1 MNPTPRFRFPHD
13 GESALHFCE
22 TIAHSHGWQ
31 SVNQLLVACDHKRIV
46 NWNKPSKSIQSAL
59 EAIIAPFEYERPLNL
74 LALQPK
80 PNSQK
85 QLKVCLQCINDSQP
99 HVLQNQMPFNTHC
112 RVHNSQ
118 LIDNCLSCGASIK
131 SSVKSYCC
139 VCNEELQCS
148 NDEREYQIFA
158 RRLNTDSD
166 KFLKSLLELSM
177 YFIRPYDLFE
187 EPVNWDALDNSQI
200 THLMAF
206 AFKFLIT
213 DDAMLQYEKM
223 LCIKHID
230 RTHLTRGIFNLKLK
244 DVERE
249 VNACKKLAANLLP
262 CCQYPTLFEE
272 SNFETTSGMVSPKR
286 AKLASKELEALVSH
300 CSASQLA
307 KLFGTN
313 TQAICKLV
321 KEGIIKPLIGAKRAA
336 DMVFGI
342 ETSIAQINE
351 SMFNVHPRN
360 QNEYVSLSKLFDK
373 SLDAFGL
380 DKSDIINA
388 SLRCEIPAYF
398 DALDKSH
405 GGQFKVQ
412 ADAFLNYL
420 GSSIRVYNHMTVSD
434 FAKRL
439 LVPECVVTELIKQC
453 DELYFAKYVKVGPL
467 LIDQS
472 AAEAFLINYVCLN
485 REAWLHSVSPN
496 EVKSKLGTSCYSDST
511 LVFKVDGSHTEY
523 TFFKKNEYL
532 TNSLKL
538 IFDDLPYR
546 VFAHKYGRQKFP
558 TIEKSISSINFE
570 SLENVHAI

>member
-1 MNPTPRFRFPHD
+1 
-13 GESALHFCE
+13 
-22 TIAHSHGWQ
+22 
-31 SVNQLLVACDHKRIV
+31 
-46 NWNKPSKSIQSAL
+46 
-59 EAIIAPFEYERPLNL
+59 
-74 LALQPK
+74 
-80 PNSQK
+80 
-85 QLKVCLQCINDSQP
+85 
-99 HVLQNQMPFNTHC
+99 
-112 RVHNSQ
+112 
-118 LIDNCLSCGASIK
+118 
-131 SSVKSYCC
+131 

-148 NDEREYQIFA
+148 NDEQEFQIFA
-158 RRLNTDSD
+158 RRLNTDRD
-166 KFLKSLLELSM
+166 KFLKSILELSTH
-177 YFIRPYDLFE
+177 FIRPYDIFE
-187 EPVNWDALDNSQI
+187 EPVKWDVLDNSQI

-206 AFKFLIT
+206 AYKFLVT
-213 DDAMLQYEKM
+213 NDAMLQYEKM
-223 LCIKHID
+223 LCINHIN
-230 RTHLTRGIFNLKLK
+230 RTHLTIGIFNRKLK
-244 DVERE
+244 EVERG
-249 VNACKKLAANLLP
+249 VNTCRKSATNLMV
-262 CCQYPTLFEE
+262 CGQHPTLFEE
-272 SNFETTSGMVSPKR
+272 VSFEKTSGVVSPKR
-286 AKLASKELEALVSH
+286 AQLASEELEALESH

-321 KEGIIKPLIGAKRAA
+321 KEGIIKPLISANRAA

-342 ETSIAQINE
+342 ETSIAQVNE

-360 QNEYVSLSKLFDK
+360 QNEYVSLSKLSEK
-373 SLDAFGL
+373 SLVAYGL

-420 GSSIRVYNHMTVSD
+420 GSSTRVYNHMTVSD

-472 AAEAFLINYVCLN
+472 AAEAFLLNYVCLN
-485 REAWLHSVSPN
+485 REAWLHSVPPN

-511 LVFKVDGSHTEY
+511 LVFKVDVSHTEY

-546 VFAHKYGRQKFP
+546 VFKHKYGRQKFP
-558 TIEKSISSINFE
+558 TIEKSINSIDFE